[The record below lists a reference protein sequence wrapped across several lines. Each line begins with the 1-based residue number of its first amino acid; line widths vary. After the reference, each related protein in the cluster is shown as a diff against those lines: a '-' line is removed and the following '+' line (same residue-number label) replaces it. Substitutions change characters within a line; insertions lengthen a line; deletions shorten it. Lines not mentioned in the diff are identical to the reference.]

1 MCRVIL
7 SGLSIIRNFEII
19 KNYFYVRFNLF
30 SILISSVCLI
40 SLFVAPSV
48 GAKTLP
54 PGYPERE
61 NIENLEEKFRCPPP
75 GYGEVPFFW
84 WIGDTLTRE
93 HLTWELDQLSG
104 RHISSL
110 QINYCHRDTG
120 GLIYGLTYPSQPAL
134 FSDEWWSLFG
144 WFMDEAGKR
153 GMTVSL
159 SDYTLGPGQGSYV
172 DRMLE
177 KNPSLNGYELHFD
190 TLRVA
195 EGEIVRRRYDELP
208 LSLNAYRLNDGGC
221 IDLGKRPYRLLEKA
235 FGRDIN
241 WAAPCNVLLTEI
253 KVVRKVPSINPMHP
267 FSGRSYVNNFF
278 QMFEDRFPGSP
289 QKGLNFFFSDELNFA
304 LDGNIWSDNFRDE
317 FRRRKAYDIVPVID
331 ALFMDL
337 GDMTPKIRLDY
348 NDVRVSLS
356 EEYFFKPIYDWH
368 QKHGLIF
375 GCDHGGRGRDVSE
388 FGDYFRTQRW
398 NQAPGCD
405 QPFLQRDIV
414 KNKVASSIA
423 HLYDRQR
430 VWLEGF
436 HSSGWGTTSAQ
447 LTDAIFANFA
457 MGHNLLSLHG
467 LYYTTKGGLWEWAP
481 PCNHFHEPY
490 WVDMENLLE
499 CSERLSYILSQGY
512 HVADIAVLYP
522 VEPVV
527 AGYGDRAVSTAFEA
541 GEKLYRDG
549 LDFDFIDYESLA
561 RATVKNGMLKVAG
574 ENYRVIVIPDMP
586 AIRHLSLEKIREFAA
601 HGGIVVNIGELPEA
615 TALEGRFGKTMK
627 RVLDDIFHKGRPNV
641 HRIAGA
647 GKIVETVSSAIPRDF
662 TVLEG
667 ACDGEFPCIMH
678 RNIDGRDLYAVYNV
692 ARGALCRFR
701 ATGAP
706 RLLDPYTGSSRSLE
720 VVSVG
725 GGATVIR
732 MPLEAS
738 EMNLILFNPEEKAVI
753 ESRENPEEEMA
764 FLDLDGEWSF
774 TPEPVLDNSYGDYQ
788 WPGRPEMLGVC
799 AYGATYC
806 RLDGRGKAL
815 VEPRPQTFGYGEK
828 FMLLAAPKME
838 MDYVMKHLPG
848 ESSPK
853 AGGSEY
859 LWQPY
864 DFSWRRGVENDC
876 GHQGWHG
883 LKGEIDNDFIRLG
896 KVERE
901 FNGTVRKAQ
910 DAPVTDYYLYTCV
923 EATAAGLY
931 EVEWGGLK
939 PEELRVNGKAASP
952 AARISLE
959 KGINRIVLHYDSHGT
974 GRFVLRSGEPAF
986 MADFEE
992 ERPLAMKYR
1001 GDASLLLFDTRDKAA
1016 TKASFTF
1023 ATPPGLAEMEFYAY
1037 GIPEVCVDTL
1047 VCTVTNLETRAD
1059 GASLYIVSL
1068 PEMCREESVATITV
1082 PEIWGYCGGAVID
1095 GPVKFTCG
1103 TGVYRLGDWCGN
1115 EALRTYSGAAR
1126 YGKTFELGDKMPA
1139 SAVLDLGEVVS
1150 SARVMVNGNDAGT
1163 RLAPPFR
1170 FDIAPWLRAGTNT
1183 VEVRVANTSAN
1194 YYLTTPTTYG
1204 GSTVSGLIG
1213 PVRIIHTPL

>member
-1 MCRVIL
+1 M
-7 SGLSIIRNFEII
+7 
-19 KNYFYVRFNLF
+19 RFNSLPAF
-30 SILISSVCLI
+30 MPFFCLI
-40 SLFVAPSV
+40 SLITAWSLN
-48 GAKTLP
+48 ARDLP

-75 GYGEVPFFW
+75 GYGEVPFYW

-93 HLTWELDQLSG
+93 HLVWELDQLSG

-134 FSDEWWSLFG
+134 FSEEWWSLFG
-144 WFMDEAGKR
+144 WFMEEAGKR

-190 TLRVA
+190 TLRVDK
-195 EGEIVRRRYDELP
+195 GEIVRRRYQTLP
-208 LSLNAYRLNDGGC
+208 LSLNAYTLTDGG
-221 IDLGKRPYRLLEKA
+221 IVDFGKKPYRLLDNA

-241 WAAPCNVLLTEI
+241 WEAPCNVLVTEV
-253 KVVRKVPSINPMHP
+253 KAVRKVPSINPMHP
-267 FSGRSYVNNFF
+267 FSGLSYVNNFF
-278 QMFEDRFPGSP
+278 QMFEDRFPSTA
-289 QKGLNFFFSDELNFA
+289 QNGLNFFFSDELNFA

-317 FRRRKAYDIVPVID
+317 FRRRKAYDIVPFID
-331 ALFMDL
+331 ALFMEI

-368 QKHGLIF
+368 QKRGLLF
-375 GCDHGGRGRDVSE
+375 GCDHGGRGKDVSE

-405 QPFLQRDIV
+405 QPFLQRDII

-467 LYYTTKGGLWEWAP
+467 LYYTTKGGQWEWAP

-490 WVDMENLLE
+490 WVDMKNLLE

-527 AGYGDRAVSTAFEA
+527 AGYGDKAVTTAFDA
-541 GEKLYRDG
+541 GERLYRDG

-561 RATVKNGMLKVAG
+561 RATVKNSMLKVAG
-574 ENYRVIVIPDMP
+574 ESYRVIVIPDMQ
-586 AIRHLSLEKIREFAA
+586 AIKHLSLEKIREFAA
-601 HGGIVVNIGELPEA
+601 NGGIVVNIGELPEA
-615 TALEGRFGKTMK
+615 TGLEGRYGKTMK

-641 HRIAGA
+641 YRIADT
-647 GKIVETVSSAIPRDF
+647 GKITETVGSAIPRDF

-667 ACDGEFPCIMH
+667 LVDGEYPCVMH
-678 RNIDGRDLYAVYNV
+678 RSIGGRELYAVYNV
-692 ARGALCRFR
+692 GKGALCRFR

-706 RLLDPYTGSSRSLE
+706 RLLDPYTGESRSLE

-725 GGATVIR
+725 GGSTVIR
-732 MPLEAS
+732 MPLEAT
-738 EMNLILFNPEEKAVI
+738 EMNLILFYPDEKAVI
-753 ESRENPEEEMA
+753 AAEEAPQPPMEIIN
-764 FLDLDGEWSF
+764 LDGEWTF
-774 TPEPVLDNSYGDYQ
+774 TQEPVLDNSYGDYM
-788 WPGRPEMLGVC
+788 WPGTPEKLGVC
-799 AYGATYC
+799 AYGATYR

-815 VEPRPQTFGYGEK
+815 SEPRQQTFGYGEK
-828 FMLLAAPKME
+828 FMMLAAPKLD
-838 MDYVMKHLPG
+838 MDYVEKHLPG
-848 ESSPK
+848 ASAPEV
-853 AGGSEY
+853 GGVRY
-859 LWQPY
+859 FWQPY

-896 KVERE
+896 KIERE

-910 DAPVTDYYLYTCV
+910 PEPVTDYYLYTCV
-923 EATAAGLY
+923 EAPKTGIYGA
-931 EVEWGGLK
+931 EWGGLK
-939 PEELRVNGKAASP
+939 PVEIRINGKTVSP
-952 AARISLE
+952 SAKIALE
-959 KGINRIVLHYDSHGT
+959 KGINQILLHYGSHGT
-974 GRFVLRSGEPAF
+974 GRFVLRDGEPAF
-986 MADFEE
+986 IADFEA

-1001 GDASLLLFDTRDKAA
+1001 GDASILMFDTRDKAA

-1023 ATPPGLAEMEFYAY
+1023 ATPPGLVEMEFHSY
-1037 GIPEVCVDTL
+1037 GIPEVCVDSIS
-1047 VCTVTNLETRAD
+1047 CTVTMLETRPD
-1059 GASLYIVSL
+1059 GASLYIASL
-1068 PEMCREESVATITV
+1068 PEMCSKESVATITV
-1082 PEIWGYCGGAVID
+1082 PEIWGYCGGALID
-1095 GPVKFTCG
+1095 GPVKFACG
-1103 TGVYRLGDWCGN
+1103 TGVHQLGDWCEN
-1115 EALRTYSGAAR
+1115 EALRTYSGAVC
-1126 YGKTFELGDKMPA
+1126 YGKTFELGESVPD
-1139 SAVLDLGEVVS
+1139 SAVLDLGELVS
-1150 SARVMVNGNDAGT
+1150 SARVTVNGAYAGT

-1170 FDIAPWLRAGTNT
+1170 FDIAPLLKSGTNT

-1194 YYLTTPTTYG
+1194 FYLTTPTTYG

-1213 PVRIIHTPL
+1213 PVRIFHTPL